1 MSQSSAPPLGPEPGV
16 RPGPGSDADPASGTA
31 HAKAILVG
39 EHSVV
44 YGRPA
49 VALPVGQLR
58 VTARIRRIDGPP
70 SLRNDGASLPIDRL
84 PERFASIGVA
94 ARAALDFFGLSGEG
108 VEIDVVNEIPAGA
121 GLGASAAVAHAVVE
135 ALRAHAE
142 AELSEAERFEL
153 VQTAERTAHGNPSGL
168 DALATRTGLPLLF
181 RSRRGTPLP
190 PAAPLWFAIADTG
203 VRSSTKQAVAHVAR
217 FVEER
222 PRRAQE
228 LLDRLGELALQAA
241 GQLRAAR
248 TAELGARM
256 DEAQTALD
264 ELGVGH
270 PMIERLTAAA
280 RAAGAL
286 GAKLT
291 GAGRG
296 GCVLALAGDEAR
308 ARELLTAMR
317 AAGAVSGELV
327 RIGQGPAGAGA

>member
-16 RPGPGSDADPASGTA
+16 RPGPGTEADAASGTA

-49 VALPVGQLR
+49 VALPLGQLT
-58 VTARIRRIDGPP
+58 VTARIRRVDGPA

-94 ARAALDFFGLSGEG
+94 ARAALDFFGLPGEG
-108 VEIDVVNEIPAGA
+108 VEIDVANEIPAGA

-135 ALRAHAE
+135 ALRAHAD
-142 AELSEAERFEL
+142 AELSDTERFEL

-168 DALATRTGLPLLF
+168 DALATRTELPLLF
-181 RSRRGTPLP
+181 QARRTTPLP
-190 PAAPLWFAIADTG
+190 PSAPLWFTIADTG
-203 VRSSTKQAVAHVAR
+203 VRSSTKQAVAHIAQ
-217 FVEER
+217 FVEGR
-222 PRRAQE
+222 PLRAQTV
-228 LLDRLGELALQAA
+228 LDRLGELALRAA
-241 GQLRAAR
+241 GDLRAAR

-264 ELGVGH
+264 ELGAGH
-270 PMIERLTAAA
+270 PMIDRLTAAA
-280 RAAGAL
+280 RAAGAH

-296 GCVLALAGDEAR
+296 GCVIALAGDAAH
-308 ARELLTAMR
+308 ARELLAAMR

-327 RIGQGPAGAGA
+327 RIGDAAEAGA